1 MAFILYSSAVVIP
14 QFAQQV
20 VGYTATLAGL
30 ILSPGGVVII
40 LLIPIVTRILPL
52 VPTRYLICLGFTM
65 MGFALLY
72 SATLT
77 PNMSFERLASI
88 RASQTAGL
96 AFMFVPIST
105 IAYSSLPR
113 ELNGDAAAL
122 YTMFRNVFGS
132 VGISTATALVTTRTQ
147 TRDAYLATN
156 LTPLNQPY
164 NTLVQQY
171 EAALRTMGRAASQ
184 THDVAV
190 GLIYQTMHT
199 QASVLAYTD
208 VFHICAVAAF
218 IVAPFTFLFSNY
230 KPGPGAR
237 APAGH

>member
-1 MAFILYSSAVVIP
+1 M
-14 QFAQQV
+14 
-20 VGYTATLAGL
+20 
-30 ILSPGGVVII
+30 
-40 LLIPIVTRILPL
+40 
-52 VPTRYLICLGFTM
+52 PTRYLITFGFTL
-65 MGFALLY
+65 MGFALMF
-72 SATLT
+72 SAHLV
-77 PNMSFERLASI
+77 PNMTFEGMALI
-88 RASQTAGL
+88 RASQTVGL

-147 TRDAYLATN
+147 TRQAYLSRW

-164 NTLVQQY
+164 NDLLQQD
-171 EAALRTMGRAASQ
+171 EAALRAMGHAAG
-184 THDVAV
+184 TVHNTAV
-190 GLIYQTMHT
+190 GLIYQTMRT

-218 IVAPFTFLFSNY
+218 MIVPLTFLFSNY
-230 KPGPGAR
+230 KPGKGAK
-237 APAGH
+237 PSGGH